1 MSAVIQLLE
10 ALGRQAHTGPVSDAA
25 LADAMTGLD
34 LDPALREAL
43 QRRDVAALTR
53 LLKGRGNV
61 MLILAPAE
69 PEPKDGNEK
78 EGDAPCEPDEK
89 SAA

>member
-1 MSAVIQLLE
+1 MSEVIQLLE

-25 LADAMTGLD
+25 LADAMAGID

-43 QRRDVAALTR
+43 QRRDVAALNR

-61 MLILAPAE
+61 MLALAPAE
-69 PEPKDGNEK
+69 PEPKQDE
-78 EGDAPCEPDEK
+78 EPQGDEPCEPDEK